1 MSECGKRR
9 KAALQIAS
17 LDTGVDFSL
26 LGGNKLYNVHMQ
38 DCKHVKRRLHI
49 CTYAN
54 KYSPGNMLL
63 ARLTWMV
70 ILDGS
75 ALCLS
80 SLLCNTGI
88 PDSPENAIS
97 IAFPNCITLHKGKYL

>member
-1 MSECGKRR
+1 
-9 KAALQIAS
+9 
-17 LDTGVDFSL
+17 
-26 LGGNKLYNVHMQ
+26 MQ
-38 DCKHVKRRLHI
+38 DCMPVKRRPYA

-63 ARLTWMV
+63 ARITWMV

-75 ALCLS
+75 ALHLS
-80 SLLCNTGI
+80 SILCNIRI

-97 IAFPNCITLHKGKYL
+97 IAFLNYITLHKGKYL